1 MIVDSELDVVVGI
14 GISVWSVTDTCGAVD
29 AEDAVDGAEV
39 IGS

>member
-14 GISVWSVTDTCGAVD
+14 WISAWSETETCAAVD